1 MSRPF
6 IISAA
11 NFKRLI
17 GVAFFTLLLFCL
29 LIGQFFK
36 IQILECE
43 KWTKKAR
50 AQHQIGVK
58 IPFKRGLFYSN
69 TSIKQG
75 HPDQLQPLVI
85 DVPKF
90 HLHIDPSAISDKCKG
105 EMIREISLLLK
116 MTKQQQEKMK
126 LQFLKKKK
134 AVKLAKWLDPGVK
147 DTMQKW
153 WLPYAKKE
161 KIARNALYFVEDYQR
176 SYPFGSLLGQVLHTV
191 REDKEEKTE
200 QGIPTG
206 GLELIFNQHLKGKM
220 GKSLY
225 FRSPRHSMESGT
237 ILKCPE
243 DGADVFLTV
252 NHCIQAIAEE
262 EIEKAV
268 KTAKAKGGWAVMME
282 PRTGEILALAQYPF
296 FHPSNYRQFFNDSKQ
311 LEDTKVKAVTDPYE
325 PGSIIKPLILTIGLM
340 ANEELKKQGKKP
352 IFSPTE
358 KIATLPSYFP
368 GRKKPIKDIK
378 THTCLNMYMGLQ
390 KSSNVYMAKI
400 MHRVIEALGED
411 WLRGVLQ
418 NIFRFGLKTN
428 IELPSESAGLLP
440 LPGKLNPNGTM
451 QWSKPTPYVMAM
463 GHNILANSIQMIRN
477 FAIIANGG
485 YDVQPTLVKKIVRS
499 SRDGTKEVI
508 LDHCSGERLNSFKR
522 ILEPGVVEEMV
533 KTLKFTTKT
542 GGSATRADIEGYTEA
557 GKTGTSEKI
566 VNGTYSKKDHI
577 STFVGFAPA
586 KNARFVLLIAIDEP
600 AWGYVPGVGKN
611 QMGGVCA
618 APAFR
623 EIGRRTLEYL
633 GVTPDD
639 PFSLPGKD
647 HDKAD
652 FAREV
657 KELKALYEAWN
668 HSK

>member
-1 MSRPF
+1 MLSLP
-6 IISAA
+6 IAK
-11 NFKRLI
+11 FKKLI
-17 GVAFFTLLLFCL
+17 GIAFFVLLLFCL

-36 IQILECE
+36 IQILEHE
-43 KWTKKAR
+43 KWTKKAL
-50 AQHQIGVK
+50 AQHELRVNM
-58 IPFKRGLFYSN
+58 PFKRGLFYSN

-90 HLHIDPSAISDKCKG
+90 HLHLDPSAIPDKWKG
-105 EMIREISLLLK
+105 EMCKQLAAMLPV
-116 MTKQQQEKMK
+116 TKQQQEKMK
-126 LQFLKKKK
+126 LQFQKKKK
-134 AVKLAKWLDPGVK
+134 SVKLAKWLDPHVK
-147 DTMQKW
+147 EKVQNW
-153 WLPYAKKE
+153 WLPLAKKE

-206 GLELIFNQHLKGKM
+206 GLELIFNQYLKGKM
-220 GKSLY
+220 GKCLY
-225 FRSPRHSMESGT
+225 YRSPRHSMDSGA
-237 ILKCPE
+237 ILKYPE

-262 EIEKAV
+262 ELAKAV

-296 FHPSNYRQFFNDSKQ
+296 FHPAHYREFFNHAKQ

-352 IFSPTE
+352 VFSPAE

-368 GRKKPIKDIK
+368 GRSKPIKDLK
-378 THTCLNMYMGLQ
+378 NHAYLNMYMGLQ

-400 MHRVIEALGED
+400 MHRVIEAMGVE
-411 WLRGVLQ
+411 WLRNILQ
-418 NIFRFGLKTN
+418 NVFRFGLKTN
-428 IELPSESAGLLP
+428 IELPSESPGLLP

-451 QWSKPTPYVMAM
+451 QWAKPTPYVIAM
-463 GHNILANSIQMIRN
+463 GHNILANSLQMVRN
-477 FAIIANGG
+477 FALIANGG
-485 YDVQPTLVKKIVRS
+485 YDVEPTLVKKIIRTSHDGKKELLLDNS
-499 SRDGTKEVI
+499 SRFKQ
-508 LDHCSGERLNSFKR
+508 FKR
-522 ILEPGVVEEMV
+522 VLEPQVADEMI
-533 KTLKFTTKT
+533 KTMKYTTKI
-542 GGSATRADIEGYTEA
+542 GGTATRADIEEYTEA

-566 VNGTYSKKDHI
+566 VNGSYSKKNHI

-586 KNARFVLLIAIDEP
+586 KNARFVLLVAIDEP
-600 AWGYVPGVGKN
+600 EFGYIPGVGKN

-618 APAFR
+618 APAFSA
-623 EIGRRTLEYL
+623 IGKRTLEYL

-639 PFSLPGKD
+639 QEK
-647 HDKAD
+647 KD
-652 FAREV
+652 FAKEV
-657 KELKALYEAWN
+657 KELKTLYETWN
-668 HSK
+668 R